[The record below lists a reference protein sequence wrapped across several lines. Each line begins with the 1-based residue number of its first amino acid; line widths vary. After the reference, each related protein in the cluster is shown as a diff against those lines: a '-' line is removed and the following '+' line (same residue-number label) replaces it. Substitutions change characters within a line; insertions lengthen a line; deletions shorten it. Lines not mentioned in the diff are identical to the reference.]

1 MNKNINRPMRSMGAK
16 GESME
21 YDEEPK
27 ELFDILLEKR
37 KVDTDD
43 DKLMVSFENIE
54 EGFAMPATKEGKE
67 DNSIEAQANKQMEEL
82 YAPVLKRFKPEEL
95 DYMFNVLFP
104 QDQLDMR
111 NRDMVK
117 KGYAI

>member
-1 MNKNINRPMRSMGAK
+1 MMNKNINRPMRSMGAK

-54 EGFAMPATKEGKE
+54 EG
-67 DNSIEAQANKQMEEL
+67 L
-82 YAPVLKRFKPEEL
+82 LKADRIASNCS
-95 DYMFNVLFP
+95 NVLSASLSI
-104 QDQLDMR
+104 QQILSL
-111 NRDMVK
+111 
-117 KGYAI
+117 IHI